1 MGVLD
6 FSAHKFLDFYAIYFL
21 QGDIE
26 KLAQEV
32 EKIEAR
38 NIEMDI
44 YNLRILKN
52 YFRCPNETYRNVYSH
67 TSSCLNARR

>member
-1 MGVLD
+1 MGV
-6 FSAHKFLDFYAIYFL
+6 LDFYAIYFL

-52 YFRCPNETYRNVYSH
+52 
-67 TSSCLNARR
+67 